1 MANDYLMEVMEQK
14 ENVERDLKKRAAPAR
29 QMNRMQMNIDMPAQA
44 MAPSPMPASDALPS
58 RPAALPGS
66 IASVDDEAPA
76 VDVRIT
82 GWWRW
87 KTLVVPPNAYV
98 VHTRR
103 GHQKPLHIGLGL
115 SVSFDPAR
123 DSFLVVPATMQTII
137 VNASCICAEL
147 QGVLVQ
153 AYVQWI
159 IEDFATAYRK
169 LDFSDPYDP
178 MRIVNV
184 QLREQA
190 EATIKDTVATMS
202 IDAVLSDKQPIIKEL
217 MRRLREVVEGDSEG
231 GGLGLRI
238 VNIQIKEAVV
248 SSSRLWESLQSPFRA
263 ERRKV
268 ARLAELEQE
277 ELIRKREAEAE
288 RESAML
294 EIGTRADVEKREA
307 EAAAVNF
314 DREQH
319 EQTRRAA
326 TQHESAATSFDR
338 EQKERARRAQ
348 LEAELMKQ
356 AAEHEKA
363 RLEAAAALE
372 RQRLQQKLA
381 DDELRRDADH
391 KAELR
396 KIELESSRRQVENDV
411 TDGRLRLDL
420 ISRLPEIVKQMP
432 KPTEQRNVTISH
444 TGGSGAPGG
453 GDALSQL
460 VGGLLQLMES
470 MRAAKAPAEGS
481 KPEA

>member
-1 MANDYLMEVMEQK
+1 MSQNDYMQEVLDQK
-14 ENVERDLKKRAAPAR
+14 QNVERDLKKRAMPR
-29 QMNRMQMNIDMPAQA
+29 QMANRMNMNID
-44 MAPSPMPASDALPS
+44 APSPMMAQAAMIQSDKPAS
-58 RPAALPGS
+58 PAAGMS
-66 IASVDDEAPA
+66 HDTADEAPA

-87 KTLVVPPNAYV
+87 KTLIVPPNAYV

-103 GHQKPLHIGLGL
+103 GHKEPVHIGLGL
-115 SVSFDPAR
+115 SVGFDPAR

-159 IEDFATAYRK
+159 IQDFATAYRK
-169 LDFSDPYDP
+169 LDFSDPVDP

-248 SSSRLWESLQSPFRA
+248 SSGRLWESLQSPFRA

-277 ELIRKREAEAE
+277 ELVRKRESEAERENAMLEIRTRDEIETREAEA
-288 RESAML
+288 
-294 EIGTRADVEKREA
+294 G
-307 EAAAVNF
+307 AAQF
-314 DREQH
+314 DREQQ
-319 EQTRRAA
+319 EQVRRAA
-326 TQHESAATSFDR
+326 LEHESAAQQFDR
-338 EQKERARRAQ
+338 QQKERARQAQ
-348 LEAELMKQ
+348 VDEEVMKEAS
-356 AAEHEKA
+356 AHEKT

-372 RQRLQQKLA
+372 RQKLDQRLEV
-381 DDELRRDADH
+381 DELRDVADH
-391 KAELR
+391 KRQLR
-396 KIELESSRRQVENDV
+396 KIELEAAKRKVENDV
-411 TDGRLRLDL
+411 SDAHLREQL
-420 ISRLPEIVKQMP
+420 IDKLPQIVSAMP
-432 KPTEQRNVTISH
+432 KPDELRNVSINHS
-444 TGGSGAPGG
+444 GNSGNDAIGQLLGS
-453 GDALSQL
+453 
-460 VGGLLQLMES
+460 LLQVVES
-470 MRAAKAPAEGS
+470 LKATKSSDAD
-481 KPEA
+481 ATVAQ